1 MEKEKIFEK
10 NIIQERIKLWAEKLI
25 DLSGKNDLISYR
37 EAKTISITPS
47 KEIVDKL
54 LEGSSVKISE
64 IIDLEDKD
72 LRKGAFGVVKK
83 AVENFED
90 YGIEVLRLISGFVS
104 WESDVNKPYAPLVT
118 YSLSIENPGQ
128 PLKNIEI
135 SLTDV
140 VPEINTALVL
150 HLNKKCQAE
159 ISIEKLEEVQEEGE
173 EVLVKRFLDM
183 CPKEI
188 SIEVKDGFARNY
200 LIPQKK
206 ALRAN
211 KENKVHFTKIK
222 QDLIEK
228 NNKIVEEAK
237 KSLKIISGEE
247 IIFIRNASDNGQ
259 LYGSVSPKDISNY
272 FNQKKIDIKPS
283 NINLHSAIKKVG
295 IYNINI
301 KLHAEVTCDLKI
313 NVATSNENA
322 KLQKSEVNKVES
334 SDEKKEDKDKKDE
347 ILLESKK
354 SISEKKEINKK
365 ESEKIES
372 IKKASAKSET
382 KIKKEESD
390 LEKDI
395 KKKDK

>member
-1 MEKEKIFEK
+1 MEVI
-10 NIIQERIKLWAEKLI
+10 
-25 DLSGKNDLISYR
+25 
-37 EAKTISITPS
+37 
-47 KEIVDKL
+47 L
-54 LEGSSVKISE
+54 LESFNKLGKIGDIVK
-64 IIDLEDKD
+64 
-72 LRKGAFGVVKK
+72 
-83 AVENFED
+83 
-90 YGIEVLRLISGFVS
+90 
-104 WESDVNKPYAPLVT
+104 
-118 YSLSIENPGQ
+118 
-128 PLKNIEI
+128 
-135 SLTDV
+135 
-140 VPEINTALVL
+140 
-150 HLNKKCQAE
+150 
-159 ISIEKLEEVQEEGE
+159 
-173 EVLVKRFLDM
+173 
-183 CPKEI
+183 
-188 SIEVKDGFARNY
+188 VKDGFARNY

-228 NNKIVEEAK
+228 NNKIIEEAK

-272 FNQKKIDIKPS
+272 FNQKQIDIKPS

-322 KLQKSEVNKVES
+322 KLQKSEVNKVENS
-334 SDEKKEDKDKKDE
+334 GEKDKDKKDE
-347 ILLESKK
+347 ILLENKK
-354 SISEKKEINKK
+354 SISENKK
-365 ESEKIES
+365 DSEKIES
-372 IKKASAKSET
+372 MKKASAKSET

>member
-1 MEKEKIFEK
+1 MEVI
-10 NIIQERIKLWAEKLI
+10 
-25 DLSGKNDLISYR
+25 
-37 EAKTISITPS
+37 
-47 KEIVDKL
+47 L
-54 LEGSSVKISE
+54 LESFNRLGKIGDIVK
-64 IIDLEDKD
+64 
-72 LRKGAFGVVKK
+72 
-83 AVENFED
+83 
-90 YGIEVLRLISGFVS
+90 
-104 WESDVNKPYAPLVT
+104 
-118 YSLSIENPGQ
+118 
-128 PLKNIEI
+128 
-135 SLTDV
+135 
-140 VPEINTALVL
+140 
-150 HLNKKCQAE
+150 
-159 ISIEKLEEVQEEGE
+159 
-173 EVLVKRFLDM
+173 
-183 CPKEI
+183 
-188 SIEVKDGFARNY
+188 VKDGFARNY

-228 NNKIVEEAK
+228 NNKIIEEAK

-322 KLQKSEVNKVES
+322 KLQKSEVNKVENP
-334 SDEKKEDKDKKDE
+334 DEKDKDKKDE

-354 SISEKKEINKK
+354 SISEKKEVNKK